1 MADETSG
8 SGRSSTDNE
17 VFQSA
22 QLMLD
27 SIRWEFQMD
36 DSRHQSFTS
45 RATVLLGVDITIL
58 VLMFTGAS
66 FLIAH
71 SATVDGYALYLGL
84 LLFILVTVMIVA
96 SGVIA
101 GLAMTA
107 SPIEMPNIESLL
119 DPRRYT
125 TDADVVARDFA
136 EAYRKSVRSHR
147 EKGQVV
153 ARRINASTY
162 LLLTALVLTGILVL
176 ALVIGRR

>member
-8 SGRSSTDNE
+8 AGRTSTEDE
-17 VFQSA
+17 IFQSA
-22 QLMLD
+22 LLMLD

-66 FLIAH
+66 FLIGH
-71 SATVDGYALYLGL
+71 STSLGGYALYLGL
-84 LLFILVTVMIVA
+84 LLFVLITVVIVT
-96 SGVIA
+96 SGIIA
-101 GLAMTA
+101 GLAITA
-107 SPIEMPNIESLL
+107 SPIEMPNIGSLL

-125 TDADVVARDFA
+125 TDLDVVARDFA
-136 EAYRKSVRSHR
+136 EAYGKSVRSHR
-147 EKGQVV
+147 EKGQIV

-176 ALVIGRR
+176 TVVIGRR